1 MKVNKHI
8 VTLSVVNKY
17 IVILSVAVLALLIYI
32 VAFSG
37 KPVIEDKYATEKR
50 QIDSLTTEINTLRK
64 LQITQDSI
72 INKHRDSIIALDI
85 VIEAKNQKIIDLRK
99 YYNDKIKNAGNYTPT
114 ELNSFFADRY
124 K

>member
-1 MKVNKHI
+1 MKINKLT
-8 VTLSVVNKY
+8 VTLIIIIAILIGVV
-17 IVILSVAVLALLIYI
+17 IAV
-32 VAFSG
+32 SG
-37 KPVIEDKYATEKR
+37 NSNDVDKYAVEKR
-50 QIDSLTTEINTLRK
+50 QIDSLTTEINTLKK

-114 ELNSFFADRY
+114 ELNSFFTDRY